1 MIKGILTYAQTRIC
15 DRIERKMCLA
25 FMSMSYDVHG
35 DTYGDYLDEP
45 YGDYYD
51 IDSERPR

>member
-1 MIKGILTYAQTRIC
+1 MIQGILTYAQTRIYE
-15 DRIERKMCLA
+15 RIVNKMRPCL
-25 FMSMSYDVHG
+25 MSTSYEVHG

-51 IDSERPR
+51 TSSEEPR